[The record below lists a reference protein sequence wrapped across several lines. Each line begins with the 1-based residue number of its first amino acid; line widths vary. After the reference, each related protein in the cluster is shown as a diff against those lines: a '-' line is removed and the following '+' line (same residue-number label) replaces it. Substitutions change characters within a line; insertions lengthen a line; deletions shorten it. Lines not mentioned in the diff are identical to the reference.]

1 MRKLSMLLPLAL
13 VLVMLIGCGG
23 KASANLAIQEVSTD
37 LPVSQGDN
45 VKVNITAR
53 EEPVGWL
60 VTNFTSNV
68 PFKTEVIE
76 ETGEVSGLA
85 LWPGQEL
92 SVTYE
97 ISNISPLGY
106 DLRGSIPE
114 LYRPATYSSGY
125 SGDSNIIT
133 ITWESLGLTD
143 ESLSRNT
150 FPSEFRIRVGAN
162 ETITVIAHIRLK
174 ANAAAKKQI
183 GDLKLKAERLDLS
196 Q

>member
-1 MRKLSMLLPLAL
+1 MAISSFIPSVWAARAL
-13 VLVMLIGCGG
+13 VNLEKNLVYAQMGVINRDYEGDIRE
-23 KASANLAIQEVSTD
+23 A
-37 LPVSQGDN
+37 GDN
-45 VKVNITAR
+45 VRINMI
-53 EEPVGWL
+53 GQ
-60 VTNFTSNV
+60 VTIN
-68 PFKTEVIE
+68 
-76 ETGEVSGLA
+76 
-85 LWPGQEL
+85 
-92 SVTYE
+92 TYTK
-97 ISNISPLGY
+97 N
-106 DLRGSIPE
+106 
-114 LYRPATYSSGY
+114 T
-125 SGDSNIIT
+125 T